1 MDRAIAFGAPYGPVC
16 LDVKSVLQGTK
27 FSELPVVNYIYGLG
41 GRDIRP
47 GDIERIFIELD
58 KVRISGEVPKS
69 PRFIGVRGEEDYFEK
84 VKRLVK
90 N

>member
-1 MDRAIAFGAPYGPVC
+1 LFHFATI
-16 LDVKSVLQGTK
+16 S
-27 FSELPVVNYIYGLG
+27 
-41 GRDIRP
+41 
-47 GDIERIFIELD
+47 D